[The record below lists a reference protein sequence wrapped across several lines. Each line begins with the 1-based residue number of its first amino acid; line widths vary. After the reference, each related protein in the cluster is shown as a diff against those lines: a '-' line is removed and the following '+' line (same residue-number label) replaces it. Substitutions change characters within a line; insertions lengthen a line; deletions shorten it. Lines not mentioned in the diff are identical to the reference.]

1 MADSKTPSAL
11 PASVLESIKVIF
23 FEECE
28 ELVAE
33 LESCLLALE
42 NGEADAETVNA
53 AFRAAHS
60 IKGSAGAF
68 GFDTL
73 VKFSHVFES
82 ALDRV
87 RSGKAPSGVDVPKTL
102 LRATDVIAD
111 LVRAARD
118 GGEPEAGQH
127 STLMAE
133 LEHIAAGET
142 AAAEIEEVEEAEDDL
157 GFDFTP
163 VPVDLSPMAA
173 EPPEPN
179 GRACWTIRLQ
189 PQASFYAR
197 ANDALLLLRELK
209 RMGDIA
215 VVLHDEAL
223 PSLPE
228 LDPEGAYLAWTV
240 TLWTDEPEDRIRE
253 VFEFVE
259 EDCEIVMAARTAP
272 AMDAEPV
279 ATSAPPAPFEA
290 VPELEP
296 VAAATVETAAPRPVT
311 PSPAAPVPTVA
322 APASPTIRVDLDR
335 VDRLIN
341 LVGELIINQ
350 AVMAQRMTESGVP
363 RSSHTRAALDDLE
376 QLTREL
382 QDSVMAIRAQPVKS
396 VFQRMSRLVR
406 EVEEITGKQVH
417 LVTEGEATEVDKTI
431 IERLADPITHMIRNA
446 IDHGIEAPA
455 VRAAAGKPDKGLVRL
470 SARHRS
476 GRILI
481 EVADDGGGVNRER
494 VRAIAVERGL
504 VAPDAEL
511 SDSDIDNLIFAPG
524 FSTAETITDLSGRG
538 VGLDVVRRS
547 VQSMGGR
554 ISIVSRP
561 GEGSAV
567 TLSLPLTLAVMDGM
581 VASVAG
587 QTLVAPLSTVVQ
599 TLRPTPGAVRKL
611 GADTRMLWVGDGH
624 LPLIDVGVMLGYRAE
639 PIDPTTG
646 VVLLVDGGDGARGAL
661 VVDDIQD
668 QRQVVIKSLEANY
681 QSVDGVA
688 AATIL
693 GDGRVA
699 LILDVD
705 KILSGSARPVWR
717 PDPRVEAGALC
728 A

>member
-1 MADSKTPSAL
+1 MTDSKTPSAL
-11 PASVLESIKVIF
+11 PASVLESIKLVF

-28 ELVAE
+28 ELIAE

-87 RSGKAPSGVDVPKTL
+87 RNGQAPASVDVPKTL

-118 GGEPEAGQH
+118 GREPNGLHGA
-127 STLMAE
+127 LVAE
-133 LEHIAAGET
+133 LEAIAAGE
-142 AAAEIEEVEEAEDDL
+142 AAAEEEDDDL

-163 VPVDLSPMAA
+163 VPVTLAGLDT
-173 EPPEPN
+173 EPPASPEP
-179 GRACWTIRLQ
+179 ACWTIRFR
-189 PQASFYAR
+189 PHASLYAR
-197 ANDALLLLRELK
+197 ANDPLLLLREL
-209 RMGDIA
+209 RRLGDAA
-215 VVLHDEAL
+215 VVLHDDAL
-223 PSLPE
+223 PPLAE
-228 LDPEGAYLAWTV
+228 LDSESAYLAWTV
-240 TLWTDEPEDRIRE
+240 TLWTEEPGDRIRD
-253 VFEFVE
+253 VFEFAE
-259 EDCEIVMAARTAP
+259 EDCDLVIAAVASP
-272 AMDAEPV
+272 AAE
-279 ATSAPPAPFEA
+279 ADPPA
-290 VPELEP
+290 
-296 VAAATVETAAPRPVT
+296 AAAPEPAAQIAAEARAPRPAPALV
-311 PSPAAPVPTVA
+311 PAPAAP
-322 APASPTIRVDLDR
+322 APPTIRVDLDR

-350 AVMAQRMTESGVP
+350 AVLAQRMTEAGVP
-363 RSSHTRAALDDLE
+363 RSSHVRSALDDLE
-376 QLTREL
+376 HLTRDL

-406 EVEEITGKQVH
+406 EVEEITGKQVQ

-431 IERLADPITHMIRNA
+431 IERLTDPITHMIRNA

-455 VRAAAGKPDKGLVRL
+455 ARAAAGKPAQGLVRL

-476 GRILI
+476 GQILI

-494 VRAIAVERGL
+494 VKAIAVERGL
-504 VAPDAEL
+504 VAADADL
-511 SDSDIDNLIFAPG
+511 NDSDIDDLIFAPG
-524 FSTAETITDLSGRG
+524 FSTAETVSDLSGRG
-538 VGLDVVRRS
+538 VGLDVVRRG

-554 ISIVSRP
+554 ISIASRP
-561 GEGSAV
+561 GEGSTV

-587 QTLVAPLSTVVQ
+587 QTLVAPLATVVQ
-599 TLRPTPGAVRKL
+599 TLRPTADAVRPL
-611 GADTRMLWVGDGH
+611 GADTRMLRVADGH
-624 LPLIDVGVMLGYRAE
+624 LPLIDVGVFLGYRDQ
-639 PIDPTTG
+639 PIDPTTA
-646 VVLLVDGGDGARGAL
+646 VVLLVDGGDGGRGAL

-705 KILSGSARPVWR
+705 KILNGSARSAWR
-717 PDPRVEAGALC
+717 PDPRVETGALC